1 MAVTFRMSILR
12 CERVTEN
19 TTIQSTKR
27 RLRTGQELAVI
38 GIAVNAALAG
48 IKIAAGMVGNTYA
61 LIADGF
67 ESTLDIFSSIIIW
80 YGLKLAAQPPDDE
93 HPYGHG
99 KAEPVATIVVS
110 LVLIGAALGLAVQS
124 VREILTPHHTPAP
137 FTLVVLLVVVLV
149 KEFLF
154 RKMHS
159 TGTTIESG
167 AVKSDAWHHR
177 SDAVTSA
184 AAFIGISI
192 ALVGGPGW
200 ESADD
205 WAALLACG
213 FIGWNGWKL
222 LKPAMYE
229 AMDAAPPPELVKN
242 VRSVAAGVPGVSA
255 LDQCLIRKSGLEF
268 FVDLHVGVDA
278 ALTVREGHRIAHE
291 VRNAVRAANPAI
303 ADVLVHIEPDDE
315 LDD

>member
-1 MAVTFRMSILR
+1 MGALTCAAVS
-12 CERVTEN
+12 EK

-27 RLRTGQELAVI
+27 RLRTGRELAVI

-48 IKIAAGMVGNTYA
+48 IKIAAGMIGNTYA

-67 ESTLDIFSSIIIW
+67 ESTLDIFSSLIIW
-80 YGLKLAAQPPDDE
+80 YGLKLAAEPPDAE

-99 KAEPVATIVVS
+99 KAESVAAIVVS
-110 LVLIGAALGLAVQS
+110 LVLICAAFGLAIQS
-124 VREILTPHHTPAP
+124 VREILTPHHMPAP
-137 FTLVVLLVVVLV
+137 FTLVVLLVVVMV
-149 KEFLF
+149 KELMF
-154 RKMHS
+154 RKMHL
-159 TGTTIESG
+159 TGTAIESG

-192 ALVGGPGW
+192 ALMGGPGW

-205 WAALLACG
+205 WAALFACG
-213 FIGWNGWKL
+213 FIAWNGWKL
-222 LKPAMYE
+222 LKPALYE
-229 AMDAAPPPELVKN
+229 AMDSAPPGDLVER
-242 VRSVAAGVPGVSA
+242 VRAVAASVPGVSA

-268 FVDLHVGVDA
+268 WVDLHVGVDA
-278 ALTVREGHRIAHE
+278 ELTVREGHRIAHE
-291 VRNAVRAANPAI
+291 VRNAVRASNPAI
-303 ADVLVHIEPDDE
+303 ADVLVHVEPDDE

>member
-1 MAVTFRMSILR
+1 VTFRMSVLT
-12 CERVTEN
+12 CEPVTEN

-48 IKIAAGMVGNTYA
+48 IKIAAGIVGNTYA

-149 KEFLF
+149 KELLF

>member
-1 MAVTFRMSILR
+1 
-12 CERVTEN
+12 
-19 TTIQSTKR
+19 
-27 RLRTGQELAVI
+27 LAVI
-38 GIAVNAALAG
+38 GIAVNAVLAG
-48 IKIAAGMVGNTYA
+48 IKIAAGIVGNTYV

-67 ESTLDIFSSIIIW
+67 ESTLDIFSSLIIW
-80 YGLKLAAQPPDDE
+80 YGLKLAAEPPDAE

-99 KAEPVATIVVS
+99 KAEPVAAIVVS
-110 LVLIGAALGLAVQS
+110 LVLIAAAFGLAIQS

-137 FTLVVLLVVVLV
+137 FTLVVLVVVVIV
-149 KEFLF
+149 KEILF
-154 RKMHS
+154 RKVVAA
-159 TGTTIESG
+159 GTTIESR

-213 FIGWNGWKL
+213 FIAWNGWKL
-222 LKPAMYE
+222 LKPALYE
-229 AMDAAPPPELVKN
+229 AMDTAPPGNLVQQ
-242 VRSVAAGVPGVSA
+242 VRAVAASVPGVSA

-278 ALTVREGHRIAHE
+278 ELTVREGHRIAHD
-291 VRNAVRAANPAI
+291 VRNAVRASNPAI
-303 ADVLVHIEPDDE
+303 ADVLVHVEPDDE
-315 LDD
+315 LAD

>member
-1 MAVTFRMSILR
+1 MTFRMIALKCSP
-12 CERVTEN
+12 VPEN
-19 TTIQSTKR
+19 TTILTTKR

-38 GIAVNAALAG
+38 GIVVNAALAG

-67 ESTLDIFSSIIIW
+67 ESTLDIFSSLIIW
-80 YGLKLAAQPPDDE
+80 YGLKLAAEPPDED

-99 KAEPVATIVVS
+99 KAEPVAAIVVS
-110 LVLIGAALGLAVQS
+110 LVLIAASVGLAIQS

-137 FTLVVLLVVVLV
+137 FTLGVLLIVVLV

-154 RKMHS
+154 RKIHAA
-159 TGTTIESG
+159 GTTIESG
-167 AVKSDAWHHR
+167 ALKSDAWHHR

-192 ALVGGPGW
+192 ALMGGPGW

-205 WAALLACG
+205 WAALMACG
-213 FIGWNGWKL
+213 FIAWNGWKL
-222 LKPAMYE
+222 FKPALYE
-229 AMDAAPPPELVKN
+229 TMDSAPPSDMVQQ
-242 VRSVAAGVPGVSA
+242 VRAVAASVPGVSA
-255 LDQCLIRKSGLEF
+255 LDRCLIRKSGLEF
-268 FVDLHVGVDA
+268 FVDLHVGVEA
-278 ALTVREGHRIAHE
+278 TLTVREGHRIAHE
-291 VRNAVRAANPAI
+291 VRNAVRASNPAI
-303 ADVLVHIEPDDE
+303 TDVLVHIEPDDE

>member
-1 MAVTFRMSILR
+1 
-12 CERVTEN
+12 VTEN
-19 TTIQSTKR
+19 TTIHSTRR

-48 IKIAAGMVGNTYA
+48 IKIAAGIVGNTYV

-80 YGLKLAAQPPDDE
+80 YGLKLAAEPPDAE

-110 LVLIGAALGLAVQS
+110 LVLIAAALGLAVQS

-137 FTLVVLLVVVLV
+137 FTLVVLLVVVIV
-149 KEFLF
+149 KEFLY

-159 TGTTIESG
+159 AGTTIESG

-177 SDAVTSA
+177 SDAITSA

-192 ALVGGPGW
+192 ALVGGRGW

-229 AMDAAPPPELVKN
+229 AMDSAPPGDLVER
-242 VRSVAAGVPGVSA
+242 VRAVAASVPGVSA

-278 ALTVREGHRIAHE
+278 NLTVREGHRIAHE
-291 VRNAVRAANPAI
+291 VRNAVRTSNPTI

>member
-1 MAVTFRMSILR
+1 
-12 CERVTEN
+12 VTEN

-48 IKIAAGMVGNTYA
+48 IKIAAGMIGNTYA

-80 YGLKLAAQPPDDE
+80 YGLKLAAEPPDDE

-149 KEFLF
+149 KELLF
-154 RKMHS
+154 RKMLS

-192 ALVGGPGW
+192 ALVGGAGW

-229 AMDAAPPPELVKN
+229 AMDSAPPGDLVER
-242 VRSVAAGVPGVSA
+242 VRAVAASVPGVSA

-278 ALTVREGHRIAHE
+278 GLTVREGHRIGHE
-291 VRNAVRAANPAI
+291 VRNAVRASNPTI

>member
-1 MAVTFRMSILR
+1 VA
-12 CERVTEN
+12 EN
-19 TTIQSTKR
+19 STIHSTKR

-48 IKIAAGMVGNTYA
+48 TKIAAGIVGNTYA

-67 ESTLDIFSSIIIW
+67 ESTLDIFSSLVIW
-80 YGLKLAAQPPDDE
+80 YGLKVAAEPPDED

-99 KAEPVATIVVS
+99 KAEPVAAIVVS
-110 LVLIGAALGLAVQS
+110 LVLIAAALGLAIQS

-137 FTLVVLLVVVLV
+137 FTLVVLLVVVMV
-149 KEFLF
+149 KEVLF
-154 RKMHS
+154 RKILAA
-159 TGTTIESG
+159 GTTIGSR

-184 AAFIGISI
+184 AAFVGISI
-192 ALVGGPGW
+192 ALLGGPGW

-213 FIGWNGWKL
+213 FIAWNGWNL
-222 LKPAMYE
+222 LKPALYE
-229 AMDAAPPPELVKN
+229 TMDSAPPSDLVEQ
-242 VRSVAAGVPGVSA
+242 VRSVAASVAGVSA

-278 ALTVREGHRIAHE
+278 ELTVREGHRIAHE

>member
-1 MAVTFRMSILR
+1 VP
-12 CERVTEN
+12 EN
-19 TTIQSTKR
+19 TTIHSTKR
-27 RLRTGQELAVI
+27 RLRTGQELATI
-38 GIAVNAALAG
+38 GIAVNATLAG
-48 IKIAAGMVGNTYA
+48 VKIAAGIVGNTYA

-80 YGLKLAAQPPDDE
+80 YGLKLAAQPPDAE

-99 KAEPVATIVVS
+99 KAEPVAAIVVS
-110 LVLIGAALGLAVQS
+110 LVLIAAAFGLAIQS

-137 FTLVVLLVVVLV
+137 FTLVVLLVVVVV
-149 KEFLF
+149 KEIMF
-154 RKMHS
+154 RRIHAA
-159 TGTTIESG
+159 GTTIESR

-205 WAALLACG
+205 WAALFACG
-213 FIGWNGWKL
+213 WIGWNGWKL
-222 LKPAMYE
+222 LKPALYE
-229 AMDAAPPPELVKN
+229 AMDTAPPGDLVES
-242 VRSVAAGVPGVSA
+242 VRSVAAAVPGVSA

-278 ALTVREGHRIAHE
+278 GLTVREGHRIAHQ
-291 VRNAVRAANPAI
+291 VRNAVRASNPAI

>member
-1 MAVTFRMSILR
+1 MSELR
-12 CERVTEN
+12 CGAVSEN

-38 GIAVNAALAG
+38 GVAVNAALAG
-48 IKIAAGMVGNTYA
+48 IKIATGIVGNTYA

-80 YGLKLAAQPPDDE
+80 YGLKVAAEPPDDE

-110 LVLIGAALGLAVQS
+110 LVLIAAALGLAVQS

-137 FTLVVLLVVVLV
+137 FTLVVLLVVVIV
-149 KEFLF
+149 KEVLF
-154 RKMHS
+154 RKMHAA
-159 TGTTIESG
+159 GTTIESG

-177 SDAVTSA
+177 SDAITSG

-192 ALVGGPGW
+192 ALMGGPGW

-213 FIGWNGWKL
+213 FIGWNGWNL
-222 LKPAMYE
+222 LRPAMRE
-229 AMDAAPPPELVKN
+229 AMDTAPPGDMVSN
-242 VRSVAAGVPGVSA
+242 VRAVAASVRGVNA

-268 FVDLHVGVDA
+268 FVDIHVGVNPD
-278 ALTVREGHRIAHE
+278 LTVREGHRIAHE
-291 VRNAVRAANPAI
+291 VRNAVRASNPAI
-303 ADVLVHIEPDDE
+303 AEVLVHIEPDDE

>member
-1 MAVTFRMSILR
+1 M
-12 CERVTEN
+12 
-19 TTIQSTKR
+19 
-27 RLRTGQELAVI
+27 I
-38 GIAVNAALAG
+38 GIAANAALAG
-48 IKIAAGMVGNTYA
+48 IKIAAGIVGNTYA

-67 ESTLDIFSSIIIW
+67 ESTLDIFGSLVIW
-80 YGLKLAAQPPDDE
+80 FGLKVAAEPPDED

-110 LVLIGAALGLAVQS
+110 LVLIGAAIGLAVQS

-137 FTLVVLLVVVLV
+137 FTLVVLLVVVIV
-149 KEFLF
+149 KEILF
-154 RKMHS
+154 RKMHHA
-159 TGTTIESG
+159 GTTLESG

-184 AAFIGISI
+184 AAFVGISI
-192 ALVGGPGW
+192 ALAGGPGW

-213 FIGWNGWKL
+213 FIAWNGWKL

-229 AMDAAPPPELVKN
+229 TMDAAPPQELVEN
-242 VRSVAAGVPGVSA
+242 VRAIAAGVPGVSA

-278 ALTVREGHRIAHE
+278 ELTVREGHRIAHE
-291 VRNAVRAANPAI
+291 VRNAVRAANPSI

>member
-1 MAVTFRMSILR
+1 
-12 CERVTEN
+12 VTEN
-19 TTIQSTKR
+19 TTIHSTKR
-27 RLRTGQELAVI
+27 RLRTGQEIAVI

-48 IKIAAGMVGNTYA
+48 IKIAAGIVGNTYV

-80 YGLKLAAQPPDDE
+80 YGLKVAAEPPDDE

-110 LVLIGAALGLAVQS
+110 LVLIAAALGLAVQS

-137 FTLVVLLVVVLV
+137 FTLAVLLAVVVV
-149 KEFLF
+149 KEILF
-154 RKMHS
+154 RKMHA

-177 SDAVTSA
+177 SDAITSA

-222 LKPAMYE
+222 LKPAVYE
-229 AMDAAPPPELVKN
+229 AMDSAPPGDLVES
-242 VRSVAAGVPGVSA
+242 VRAVAASVPGVSA

-278 ALTVREGHRIAHE
+278 DLTVREGHRIAHE
-291 VRNAVRAANPAI
+291 VRNAVRASNPTI

>member
-1 MAVTFRMSILR
+1 VP
-12 CERVTEN
+12 EN
-19 TTIQSTKR
+19 TTIHSTKR
-27 RLRTGQELAVI
+27 RLRTGQDLAII
-38 GIAVNAALAG
+38 GIAVNATLAG
-48 IKIAAGMVGNTYA
+48 VKIAAGMVGNTYA

-80 YGLKLAAQPPDDE
+80 YGLKLAAQPPDAE

-99 KAEPVATIVVS
+99 KAEPVAAIVVS
-110 LVLIGAALGLAVQS
+110 LVLIAAAFGLAIQS
-124 VREILTPHHTPAP
+124 IREILTPHHTPAP
-137 FTLVVLLVVVLV
+137 FTLVVLLVVVVV
-149 KEFLF
+149 KEIMF
-154 RKMHS
+154 RRIHAA
-159 TGTTIESG
+159 GTTIASG

-192 ALVGGPGW
+192 ALAGGRGW

-205 WAALLACG
+205 WAALFACG

-222 LKPAMYE
+222 LKPALYE
-229 AMDAAPPPELVKN
+229 VMDTAPPGDLVEG
-242 VRSVAAGVPGVSA
+242 VRSVAAAVPGVSA

-278 ALTVREGHRIAHE
+278 GLTVREGHRIAHE
-291 VRNAVRAANPAI
+291 VRNAVRASNPSI

>member
-1 MAVTFRMSILR
+1 MA
-12 CERVTEN
+12 EN
-19 TTIQSTKR
+19 TTIRNTKH
-27 RLRTGQELAVI
+27 RLQTGQNLAII
-38 GIAVNAALAG
+38 GIAVNAILAG
-48 IKIAAGMVGNTYA
+48 TKIAAGIVGNTYA

-67 ESTLDIFSSIIIW
+67 ESTLDIFSSLVIW
-80 YGLKLAAQPPDDE
+80 YGLKVAAEPPDED

-99 KAEPVATIVVS
+99 KAEPVAAIVVS
-110 LVLIGAALGLAVQS
+110 LVLIAAALGLAIQS

-137 FTLVVLLVVVLV
+137 FTLVVLLAVVIV
-149 KEFLF
+149 KEVLF
-154 RKMHS
+154 RKIHAA
-159 TGTTIESG
+159 GTTIESG

-205 WAALLACG
+205 WAALFACG
-213 FIGWNGWKL
+213 FIAWNGWNL
-222 LKPAMYE
+222 LKPALYE
-229 AMDAAPPPELVKN
+229 TMDSAPPSELVEQ
-242 VRSVAAGVPGVSA
+242 VRSVAASVPGVSA

-278 ALTVREGHRIAHE
+278 DLTVREGHRIAHE
-291 VRNAVRAANPAI
+291 VRNAVRASNPAI
-303 ADVLVHIEPDDE
+303 ADVLVHVEPDDE

>member
-1 MAVTFRMSILR
+1 
-12 CERVTEN
+12 VTEN
-19 TTIQSTKR
+19 TTIQSTRR
-27 RLRTGQELAVI
+27 RLRTGRELAVI

-48 IKIAAGMVGNTYA
+48 IKIAAGMIGNTYA

-67 ESTLDIFSSIIIW
+67 ESTLDIFSSLIIW
-80 YGLKLAAQPPDDE
+80 YGLKLAAEPPDAE

-99 KAEPVATIVVS
+99 KAESVAAIVVS
-110 LVLIGAALGLAVQS
+110 LVLICAAFGLAIQS
-124 VREILTPHHTPAP
+124 VREILTPHHIPAP
-137 FTLVVLLVVVLV
+137 FTLVVLLVVVIV
-149 KEFLF
+149 KELMF
-154 RKMHS
+154 RRMHL
-159 TGTTIESG
+159 TGTAIESG

-184 AAFIGISI
+184 AAFVGISI
-192 ALVGGPGW
+192 ALMGGPGW

-205 WAALLACG
+205 WAALFACG
-213 FIGWNGWKL
+213 FIAWNGSKL
-222 LKPAMYE
+222 LKPALYE
-229 AMDAAPPPELVKN
+229 AMDTAPPGDLVER
-242 VRSVAAGVPGVSA
+242 VRAVAASVPGVSA

-278 ALTVREGHRIAHE
+278 GLTVREGHRIAHE
-291 VRNAVRAANPAI
+291 VRNAVRASNPAI